1 MNVLRRDSRRTRG
14 VLAACAVA
22 FALSA
27 CSGPTLPNTV
37 VAGTTATV
45 GWSGGLVSTNAAI
58 GGATSGD
65 LDVAA
70 MTRSQFAELVDGVPV
85 IDESFGSV
93 EIVDPEGFTV
103 RYDLA
108 EPEWSDGIPVDAA
121 DLLLAWAAGSN
132 AMLPDDVDPG
142 DLTEDEDEDSDGG
155 DARASA
161 NVPWFDSVP
170 TGLTEA
176 QDLPAYD
183 EFERAIEVTYP
194 DPVVD
199 WQTALDVAVPAHVVG
214 ALAFGLTD
222 PMEAKQAIID
232 AIVEEDTSRLTTIAR
247 VWNDGFTLGD
257 GDGSS
262 IPEELLLS
270 SGPYRVEAVDQ
281 ARLDAQHVTLIVN
294 TRYTGTP
301 TPEYERIELTPAP
314 TSDPLTYVGETL
326 DVVQV
331 PPTAPNRE
339 TTREMERLDYTVATS
354 HTGEL
359 WALVLRSDRGEFSW
373 QSAREA
379 FLGAVPVRDVAEAG
393 AGPWAGLHEITDVVL
408 FPPGTDGHQIVGE
421 DLDPESRFEHS
432 EEDAIAERETA
443 GIESGTRICVLYDA
457 GERYAVDAFHELR
470 SSVEPTGWDVRD
482 CGSEDLEAS
491 LQDDG
496 WDAVLT
502 RIPIPEGTDEI
513 SAQWGSG
520 GPANLSGTAD
530 EARDALIDEL
540 AHTADRYE
548 ARDIRVQIE
557 ASIIDESII
566 VPLTMDIAVTVSD
579 RDIAVPVPRGG
590 ARAPLMSGVVEWHL
604 AD

>member
-1 MNVLRRDSRRTRG
+1 MIRAHRSARLILALIGSAVLI
-14 VLAACAVA
+14 A
-22 FALSA
+22 A
-27 CSGPTLPNTV
+27 CSGPTLPNSV
-37 VAGTTATV
+37 IVGTTATV
-45 GWSGGLVSTNAAI
+45 GWPGQFLSANAATVD
-58 GGATSGD
+58 ATSGD

-70 MTRSQFAELVDGVPV
+70 MTRSRFAELIDGVPA
-85 IDESFGSV
+85 IDESFGTV
-93 EIVDPEGFTV
+93 EITDPEGFTV

-108 EPEWSDGIPVDAA
+108 EPDWSDGIPVDAA

-132 AMLPDDVDPG
+132 ALLPDDVDPADLDDG
-142 DLTEDEDEDSDGG
+142 DEG
-155 DARASA
+155 DDAGASA

-170 TGLTEA
+170 TGLSET
-176 QDLPAYD
+176 QDVPAYD

-222 PMEAKQAIID
+222 PMEAKQAVID
-232 AIVEEDTSRLTTIAR
+232 AIVEADTSRLATISR

-270 SGPYRVEAVDQ
+270 SGPYRVEVVDQ
-281 ARLDAQHVTLIVN
+281 ARLDAQHVTLVVN
-294 TRYTGTP
+294 TRYTGTS
-301 TPEYERIELTPAP
+301 TPEYERIELTPVP

-379 FLGAVPVRDVAEAG
+379 FVGAVPVRDVAEAG

-432 EEDAIAERETA
+432 EEDAIAEREAA

-482 CGSEDLEAS
+482 CGSDNLEPS
-491 LQDDG
+491 LHDDG

-502 RIPIPEGTDEI
+502 RIPIPETTDGI
-513 SAQWGSG
+513 SAQWGSD

-530 EARDALIDEL
+530 EERDALIDQL
-540 AHTADRYE
+540 AHTADHYE

-557 ASIIDESII
+557 ASIIDESIV

-579 RDIAVPVPRGG
+579 RDIEVPGPRGG
-590 ARAPLMSGVVEWHL
+590 ARAALMSGVVEWHL